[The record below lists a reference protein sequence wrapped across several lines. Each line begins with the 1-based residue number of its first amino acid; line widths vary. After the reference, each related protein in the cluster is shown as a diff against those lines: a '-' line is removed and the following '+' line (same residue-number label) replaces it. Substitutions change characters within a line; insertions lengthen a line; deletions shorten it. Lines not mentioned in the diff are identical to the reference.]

1 MRRTSS
7 PPVPALLAALVLV
20 LLSALPGC
28 APKLK
33 IFAAPSTDPLKEF
46 VLEGSAS
53 EKMALIHL
61 TGFLAVQP
69 RQGALRATPS
79 QVQELVS
86 ALALAEAD
94 PQVRAV
100 VLAIDSPGGTTTAS
114 DILYHEITEF
124 RERTGKPVV
133 AAMLDVAA
141 SGGYYAALPADWIL
155 AHPTTITG
163 SVGVVFMRPKLH
175 GLFDK
180 IGVDVEV
187 SKSGEDKDMGSPFR
201 PTSPEE
207 AALFQAI
214 IDDYADRFLS
224 LVARHRGLTDRNME
238 LVRTARV
245 FTAGQALTAGLI
257 DEVGYIQDAFAK
269 ARALAGLPEDA
280 RVVTYRRDTYPN
292 DNPYNTMTA
301 ADPQSASLLGL
312 DTGFIMPPRAGFHYV
327 WPQGMTR

>member
-7 PPVPALLAALVLV
+7 PAVPALLAALALFLV
-20 LLSALPGC
+20 LPGC

-33 IFAAPSTDPLKEF
+33 IFAAPTTDPLKEF
-46 VLEGSAS
+46 VLEGSAAD
-53 EKMALIHL
+53 KLALVHL
-61 TGFLAVQP
+61 TGFLTVQP
-69 RQGALRATPS
+69 RQGVLRATPS

-100 VLAIDSPGGTTTAS
+100 VLAIDSPGGTATTS
-114 DILYHEITEF
+114 DILYHEIAGF
-124 RERTGKPVV
+124 RERTGKAVV

-175 GLFDK
+175 GLLDK

-187 SKSGEDKDMGSPFR
+187 SKSGADKDMGSPFR

-224 LVARHRGLTDRNME
+224 LVARHRSLTDRNME
-238 LVRTARV
+238 LARTARI
-245 FTAGQALTAGLI
+245 FTARQALDAGLI

-269 ARALAGLPEDA
+269 ARALAGLPEGA

-301 ADPQSASLLGL
+301 ADPESASLLGL
-312 DTGFIMPPRAGFHYV
+312 DAGFIMPPRAGFHYV